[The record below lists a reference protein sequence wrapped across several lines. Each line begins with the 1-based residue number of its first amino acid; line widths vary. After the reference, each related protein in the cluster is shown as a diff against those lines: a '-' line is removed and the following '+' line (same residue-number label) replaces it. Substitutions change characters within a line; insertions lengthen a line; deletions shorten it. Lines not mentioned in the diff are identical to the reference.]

1 MKRFVLLLVIGLACF
16 FLLSK
21 KGKEINNVALS
32 YITSP
37 NYVNEDGGIIS
48 ERILLPE
55 NFKRITYPEN
65 SFSEYLQNY
74 ALLPFDS
81 EVINFDGNPYFYQA
95 GHVGVLDI
103 SVPTHGLMQCA
114 DVLIRLRAEYLWNQN
129 RKEDIGFNFTSGH
142 YCSWEKYAEGYR
154 PNISGNNVTFQKT
167 SHTDSSKEN
176 FYKYLDLIYMY
187 AGTLSLYS
195 EMNKINSIEDIEVG
209 DMLIYPGSPGHV
221 IMVVDKA
228 VNTEGELLFIFAQ
241 GNTPSQSMH
250 MIKNLNDLSISPWYA
265 IEIGETLGIPTY
277 TFGEVKF
284 IRFK

>member
-1 MKRFVLLLVIGLACF
+1 MKQFGLLLVIGLACF

-21 KGKEINNVALS
+21 KGKEVKNVALS
-32 YITSP
+32 YITTPS
-37 NYVNEDGGIIS
+37 YINEDGGTIS
-48 ERILLPE
+48 ERILLPK

-65 SFSEYLQNY
+65 TFSEYLQNY
-74 ALLPFDS
+74 SLLSFDS
-81 EVINFDGNPYFYQA
+81 EVINFDGNPYIYQA
-95 GHVGVLDI
+95 GHVGILDI

-114 DVLIRLRAEYLWNQN
+114 DVLIRLRAEYLWEQN
-129 RKEDIGFNFTSGH
+129 KKEEIGFKFTSGH
-142 YCSWEKYAEGYR
+142 YCSWKKYAEGYR
-154 PNISGNNVTFQKT
+154 PKIRGNNVTFQKT
-167 SHTDSSKEN
+167 SSADSSKEN

-228 VNTEGELLFIFAQ
+228 VNAEGEILFIFAQ

-250 MIKNLNDLSISPWYA
+250 ILKNLNDLSMSPWYQ
-265 IEIGETLGIPTY
+265 IELEKPLEIPTY
-277 TFGEVKF
+277 TFEEVKF